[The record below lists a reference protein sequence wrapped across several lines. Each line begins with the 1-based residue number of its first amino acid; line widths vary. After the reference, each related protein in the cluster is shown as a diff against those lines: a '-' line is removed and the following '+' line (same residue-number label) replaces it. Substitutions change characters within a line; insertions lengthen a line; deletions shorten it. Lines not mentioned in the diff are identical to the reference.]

1 MVQDVSAISGVSWY
15 EATRV
20 VDEARGTLNID
31 LDVDVCIIGGGLAG
45 LTAAWEIA
53 KRRWSVV
60 LLEGKRIAW
69 NASGRNTGFVLP
81 GFAAEP
87 ESVIARVGLEQART
101 LWELSQAGADYV
113 RAAARGMPGVEIA
126 ETGWLN
132 VCKFDND
139 AEEQKSAEQL
149 SRDFGAKV
157 EFWPAERVREALK
170 SPLYFGGLHYPQA
183 FCIHPLNYALGLAD
197 AAEAAGARIFEDT
210 PALEIDAQGVR
221 KRVVTPNGR
230 VRSAHLVL
238 AGNVHI
244 RRVMPRIADTLVPIT
259 VYVLTTAPLGERLK
273 DAIAYRGAVSDT
285 KLADNHYRIVDN
297 DRLMWSGRSTVW
309 QRDPRR
315 YIQPLLA
322 DIKRAYPQLGEMQV
336 DYAWSG
342 TLGNTVHRMPQ
353 IGELMPGCWL
363 LSGFGGHG
371 LNTTAM
377 GGELIARAI
386 VEGDTTWW
394 HFRPFELVWA
404 GGLLGRAA
412 TQIYYWA
419 YRGRERIKSRMSQQ
433 RRRRKE
439 NARRCVDADTPQ
451 TATGGGKS

>member
-1 MVQDVSAISGVSWY
+1 MGRGDSAISGASWY

-45 LTAAWEIA
+45 LTTAREIA
-53 KRRWSVV
+53 RRGWSVV
-60 LLEGKRIAW
+60 LLEARRIAW

-87 ESVIARVGLEQART
+87 ENIIARVGLEQAKA
-101 LWELSQAGADYV
+101 LWALSQAGFDYV
-113 RAAARGMPGVEIA
+113 RAAAREMPGVEVS
-126 ETGWLN
+126 EGGWLN

-139 AEEQKSAEQL
+139 DEEKKSAEQL
-149 SRDFGAKV
+149 ARDFGAAV
-157 EFWPAERVREALK
+157 EFWPAERVREVLK

-183 FCIHPLNYALGLAD
+183 FCIHTLNYALGLAA

-210 PALEIDAQGVR
+210 PAVDIDPQGVR

-238 AGNVHI
+238 AGNAHI
-244 RRVMPRIADTLVPIT
+244 RRVMPKIASTLLPIS

-273 DAIAYRGAVSDT
+273 EAITYRGAVSDT
-285 KLADNHYRIVDN
+285 KLADNHYRIVGG

-309 QRDPRR
+309 EGNPRR
-315 YIQPLLA
+315 YVRPLVE
-322 DIKRAYPQLGEMQV
+322 DIKRAYPQLGDVNV
-336 DYAWSG
+336 DYAWTG

-363 LSGFGGHG
+363 VSGFGGHG
-371 LNTTAM
+371 INTTAM

-386 VEGDTTWW
+386 VEGDATWRQ
-394 HFRPFELVWA
+394 FIPFELVWA

-412 TQIYYWA
+412 MQVYYWT
-419 YRGRERIKSRMSQQ
+419 YRWREQLKTRLAQQ
-433 RRRRKE
+433 RMQKAAIATQR
-439 NARRCVDADTPQ
+439 VVADTPQ
-451 TATGGGKS
+451 AAAGGEKS